1 MCHAETDPVVA
12 VASAPRER
20 DSERPLSPRM
30 LQVLEL
36 ILAGSSE
43 KQMARVLGL
52 SRHTVH
58 VHLKSLH
65 ARFGVQTRTELMA
78 RFVPD
83 VRGEELVGLIQRGRL
98 LYRRAT
104 TTDWVGLCAGT
115 GRKAGRLSGV
125 NGEGKGRLRGHPRQS
140 QLKLVIV
147 ATRGGRRQ
155 RAQGS

>member
-1 MCHAETDPVVA
+1 
-12 VASAPRER
+12 
-20 DSERPLSPRM
+20 M

-43 KQMARVLGL
+43 KQMARALGL

-58 VHLKSLH
+58 VHLKSLY
-65 ARFGVQTRTELMA
+65 ARFGVQTRTELIA

-83 VRGEELVGLIQRGRL
+83 VRGEELAGLIQRGRL

-104 TTDWVGLCAGT
+104 TMDWVGLSAGT

-125 NGEGKGRLRGHPRQS
+125 NGEARGASGGRPRQP
-140 QLKLVIV
+140 QLKLVMV
-147 ATRGGRRQ
+147 ATRGGPRPRGQ
-155 RAQGS
+155 AS